1 MVWYLNSYIWEKTQ
15 LETYKSNTFKVTV
28 EKERLPLWVFQ
39 SFYIE
44 AQDYEFL
51 DLQMLWMVKLHQL
64 KVKMSDVL
72 RYILK

>member
-28 EKERLPLWVFQ
+28 EQERLPLWVFQ